1 MSQETVKTYML
12 SNSDIMVPMGRKDFY
27 AEQIQAY
34 QDHGRPTR
42 AVEVINIFMF
52 NESWEL
58 IVQKRSKTKAHNAWL
73 LDKSIWWHVQWE
85 DSVDYTAMVE
95 TVQELQ
101 VPSLVL
107 RDAFDFK
114 KTYHVLKNYLDTV
127 AIMRCIDR
135 KIHYPQKVLEWKEV
149 VIANQTSI
157 FLGLYGGRVKNVDRE
172 ASGILFY
179 DFDDLLEEMD
189 KYPDLFTQD
198 LHMYCEYY
206 KDDLR
211 MFIDQIKNKFE

>member
-1 MSQETVKTYML
+1 
-12 SNSDIMVPMGRKDFY
+12 
-27 AEQIQAY
+27 
-34 QDHGRPTR
+34 
-42 AVEVINIFMF
+42 
-52 NESWEL
+52 
-58 IVQKRSKTKAHNAWL
+58 
-73 LDKSIWWHVQWE
+73 
-85 DSVDYTAMVE
+85 MVE

-135 KIHYPQKVLEWKEV
+135 KIHYPKKLISGEEV

-179 DFDDLLEEMD
+179 DFDDLLEEMS

-198 LHMYCEYY
+198 LHVYCEYY
-206 KDDLR
+206 KDELR
-211 MFIDQIKNKFE
+211 SFIVQIKDKFK